1 MNTWKNFTE
10 FKIVTGNNN
19 YINNWVCKMDLHCTP
34 VSVTDKLFLSFLV
47 GQVCG

>member
-19 YINNWVCKMDLHCTP
+19 YINNWVC
-34 VSVTDKLFLSFLV
+34 
-47 GQVCG
+47 